1 MQQVLSYVQEGSVDI
16 WKDNVIEDLKSENLS
31 YVTVGEFLADLKEES
46 GGEDDEMIKVVEL
59 KKVEQEDEMIK
70 EFVQEFGRVAK
81 DKEYKEKLLLK
92 NFKRRMNGVI
102 RQKFMKLE
110 CLLRVLNSGMR
121 EQ

>member
-1 MQQVLSYVQEGSVDI
+1 MDI